1 MGYKF
6 RFRELFRF
14 LFFSRHP
21 LLLPPQPWSND
32 SAVLVHPAQ
41 CWRFSLQRGNRSLVC
56 EGSRQYGAQ
65 STPPKTQA
73 AAIKTRLPC
82 TFSKQSPRRSTR
94 LFEEAPSPLPPV
106 TSVHAPSMAVG
117 DNRGAIRGAMAPER
131 ATFHRA
137 VLFLHLAV
145 VGLLR
150 QWLVH
155 PPAHQ
160 CVTVVDI

>member
-1 MGYKF
+1 M
-6 RFRELFRF
+6 EH
-14 LFFSRHP
+14 SP
-21 LLLPPQPWSND
+21 LRRRPRQQHQNTP
-32 SAVLVHPAQ
+32 
-41 CWRFSLQRGNRSLVC
+41 SLHIFETKS
-56 EGSRQYGAQ
+56 
-65 STPPKTQA
+65 STLDPV
-73 AAIKTRLPC
+73 
-82 TFSKQSPRRSTR
+82 
-94 LFEEAPSPLPPV
+94 FEEAPSPLSPV